1 MDPERFLKSCVWAA
15 FPSAASREN
24 SLGRKLAL
32 ELDRIVTKILCNFIK
47 CVKVLRGFKNIHV
60 KGNGPGSPVSR

>member
-32 ELDRIVTKILCNFIK
+32 ELDRIVQRFCATL
-47 CVKVLRGFKNIHV
+47 
-60 KGNGPGSPVSR
+60 